1 MSKIF
6 VLGLLFAFFSIL
18 IANHSPTVN
27 NIIRK
32 EKYIFPKNKT
42 DNIFEKYK
50 MKICPFHYQWWIH
63 TKKQNCKHYTLPYIE
78 SGNKKKGGW
87 RERIS
92 GITFSTGYNYIPD
105 IQMFQL
111 GNPNSK
117 RTKGKVKRHLRKIC
131 RL

>member
-6 VLGLLFAFFSIL
+6 VFGLLFAFFSIL

-32 EKYIFPKNKT
+32 EKYIFSKNKT
-42 DNIFEKYK
+42 DNIFEKYR
-50 MKICPFHYQWWIH
+50 MKICPFHYQWWH
-63 TKKQNCKHYTLPYIE
+63 TKEKNCKHYTFPYIE
-78 SGNKKKGGW
+78 FGNKKKGGW

-92 GITFSTGYNYIPD
+92 GITYIPD

-117 RTKGKVKRHLRKIC
+117 RTRRKVKRKLRKIC